1 MLEVTMASR
10 CHPGAREYNE
20 DYVQH
25 GQAGSTWYAVLS
37 DGAGGHSQ
45 GALAS
50 DMAVRVVAHALHQAP
65 DLDTAALQRAVLA
78 ANDALN
84 GRQMHVKGRQRMH
97 ATLVALWL
105 DPQRAQA
112 AWSHVGDSR
121 LYWLRQG
128 RVCHVTQDDSVVQQ
142 MVDAG
147 LIPAAQARRHP
158 HKNQLLAALG
168 SEEPI
173 EPHGLSELASLRDGD
188 AFLLCSDGWWD
199 VLEHRDIEEA
209 LWHADT
215 VEKWLD
221 AMEQQVRAAAV
232 VNQDN
237 FSAVGVWVGEPNEV
251 TRLTPLE

>member
-1 MLEVTMASR
+1 MLDVRMASR
-10 CHPGAREYNE
+10 CLPGARDHNE

-50 DMAVRVVAHALHQAP
+50 DMAVRVVAHALHQGSEVDP
-65 DLDTAALQRAVLA
+65 VALEHAVLA
-78 ANDALN
+78 AHDSLNERQALL
-84 GRQMHVKGRQRMH
+84 KGRQRMH

-105 DPQRAQA
+105 DPQRALA

-142 MVDAG
+142 MVGAG

-168 SEEPI
+168 SEEAI
-173 EPHGLSELASLRDGD
+173 EPHGPSELMTLRDGD

-199 VLEHRDIEEA
+199 VLEDRDIEAA
-209 LWHADT
+209 LGRADT
-215 VEKWLD
+215 VDQWLQ
-221 AMEQQVRAAAV
+221 AMEQRVQAAAV
-232 VNQDN
+232 PNQDN
-237 FSAVGVWVGEPNEV
+237 LSAVGVWVGAPNEV
-251 TRLTPLE
+251 TRLTPLS